1 MLILRFGACLFP
13 LALMVAG
20 ANAASGQ
27 DYPNKPIRIVTAAAG
42 GANDFTAR
50 LIAQGIS
57 GPLGQAVIIDNR
69 AGTFSVETVA
79 KALPDGYT
87 VLLYGSAIWLTTFLR
102 DTVPWDPV
110 RDFSPITMADRLPNI
125 LVLHP
130 SVAANS
136 VRELIALAKA
146 RPGELNYASGPAG
159 ATSHLAGEL
168 FKVMA
173 GINVVRIPYKSG
185 GAVVIATMGGEV
197 QLSFPSA
204 GAATPHLKSGRLR
217 ALAVTSAQPSAL
229 TPGLPTVAA
238 SGLPGY
244 ESVSTTG
251 IFAPA
256 KTPGA
261 IINRLNQEIVRV
273 LNQVETK
280 ERLLSNGAEAVP
292 SSPEQLTA
300 YIRSEIATTGK
311 MIKTVGIRAD

>member
-1 MLILRFGACLFP
+1 
-13 LALMVAG
+13 MVAG